1 MKNVSTAFKQGL
13 SNGTPVYARAKITL
27 SDGTQLELTSEN
39 DFFINGNS
47 YSEGGSDG
55 FMLGETICKTI
66 NISIDNHDERFSQY
80 DFYKSQIILY
90 SEMDLDNGITEPIYE
105 GIFTVV
111 DSVAP
116 GDIIEFSAYDNMYK
130 TNTNYTTIHNT
141 AITAYTLLSN
151 ICTKCELTLGTANFK
166 NRNFSIAKVPTDST
180 CRDLIGYIA
189 QIAGG
194 NAYITPQGALAIK
207 SYDLTTYNKIKDI
220 NGGNIDDNITDKING
235 GNLADGMTDTI
246 TSSTLGYSVNYHILC
261 DFASDP
267 EIATDDITIT
277 GLIFEAKSENSETST
292 KEYLVGEKGYT
303 LKVENPLIADDILN
317 GLNLIAE
324 NIVGLTVR
332 PFSGSFAPNPTIECM
347 DTVLVIDRKYNTYQ
361 SLVTGFTYNYLGDC
375 EVENATK
382 SPEKNAAVY
391 SSNASVVYQQAKEL
405 VEKNKAEWEQAV
417 EDLDTTIKN
426 SSGLYETKEIQS
438 DDESIIYYFHDKPLL
453 NESQLVI
460 RITKDAIGISN
471 TGKDGLY
478 DVGINTVT
486 GTAILKEIYTIGLN
500 ADYIRTGSLSANRIS
515 GGILKLGGQ
524 NNGYGEIEVY
534 SSNDVLV
541 GSWKNSSFE
550 TYSANFT
557 GNITIGDKTLQDKY
571 WIEIAGIDSTYLG
584 ENIQFLANGSSNNS
598 TTYDFTIGMQEDSS
612 GAIGAMFNLTNRAN
626 FIGIQ
631 GVDTRSFWYQRTAE
645 SHSTLG
651 EIEANTINSSVN
663 FDMHGN
669 AIKNVSFS
677 GNVSFLNNTNIDYYS
692 NVNMHNFGVENL
704 RINNIVGVGSQDKQ
718 PITATFPYVKTITE
732 NADGGIDWTYGD
744 LTFENGILVGY

>member
-1 MKNVSTAFKQGL
+1 MKNVSTAFKQAL
-13 SNGTPVYARAKITL
+13 ANGTPVYARARITL

-66 NISIDNHDERFSQY
+66 NISIDNHDERFSEY

-90 SEMDLDNGITEPIYE
+90 SEIDLDNGITEPIYE

-151 ICTKCELTLGTANFK
+151 ICAKCELTLGTANFK

-246 TSSTLGYSVNYHILC
+246 TSGALDYSINYHILC

-277 GLIFEAKSENSETST
+277 GLIFETESESGETST

-324 NIVGLTVR
+324 NVVGLTVR

-347 DTVLVIDRKYNTYQ
+347 DTVLVIDRKYNTHQ

-391 SSNASVVYQQAKEL
+391 SSNASAVYQQAKKL
-405 VEKNKAEWEQAV
+405 VEQNKAEWEQAV
-417 EDLDTTIKN
+417 EGLDTTIKN
-426 SSGLYETKEIQS
+426 SSGLYETKEVQS
-438 DDESIIYYFHDKPLL
+438 DESIVYYFHDKPLL
-453 NESQLVI
+453 DESQLVI
-460 RITKDAIGISN
+460 KIAKDAIGISN

-478 DVGINTVT
+478 DVGINTIT

-500 ADYIRTGSLSANRIS
+500 ADYIKTGSLSANRIQ

-534 SSNDVLV
+534 NSNDVLV
-541 GSWKNSSFE
+541 GNWKNSSFE

-557 GNITIGDKTLQDKY
+557 GNITIGDKALQDRY
-571 WIEIAGIDSTYLG
+571 WVEINGVDNSYLG

-612 GAIGAMFNLTNRAN
+612 GVIGAMFNLTNRAN
-626 FIGIQ
+626 FIGIN
-631 GVDTRSFWYQRTAE
+631 GVNNRSFWYQRTAE
-645 SHSTLG
+645 SHNTLG
-651 EIEANTINSSVN
+651 EIEADTINSSVN